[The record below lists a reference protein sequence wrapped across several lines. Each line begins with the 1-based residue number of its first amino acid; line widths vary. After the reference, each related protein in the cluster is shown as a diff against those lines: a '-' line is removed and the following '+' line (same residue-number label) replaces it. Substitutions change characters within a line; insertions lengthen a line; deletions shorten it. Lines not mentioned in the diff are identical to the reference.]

1 LRPEARGLSTARCR
15 LSQTTADCRL
25 PIADDS
31 QDKNDMMFLLSD
43 LRAGETSPAF
53 VFQPILSPPELNA

>member
-1 LRPEARGLSTARCR
+1 
-15 LSQTTADCRL
+15 
-25 PIADDS
+25 
-31 QDKNDMMFLLSD
+31 MMFLLSD